1 MTEKYWQEQKRNIE
15 MNKGNTNPIIEQTF
29 EDKMKLVPPKHP
41 KALYSDCLKGALYF
55 TQWAQSDD
63 LSIDD
68 MSMLICRDLGCEL
81 TYCQTTLSDPYE
93 RPFDN
98 CDEQFKGFN
107 SCIMQEKRRY
117 LYEPEGRSMQQQ
129 VAYMLEKK
137 KREKYKHIFTEVP
150 QVLENKPE
158 RIEMRED
165 QMKI

>member
-15 MNKGNTNPIIEQTF
+15 KNKGNVNTIIEQTI
-29 EDKMKLVPPKHP
+29 EDKKKLIPSKHP
-41 KALYSDCLKGALYF
+41 KALYTDCLKGALYL

-63 LSIDD
+63 LSLDD

-81 TYCQTTLSDPYE
+81 TYCQATLSDPYE

-117 LYEPEGRSMQQQ
+117 LSEPEGRSMQQQ

-137 KREKYKHIFTEVP
+137 KREKYKYIFAESP
-150 QVLENKPE
+150 QVMENQPE
-158 RIEMRED
+158 RLEMKED
-165 QMKI
+165 KMKI